1 MVTFYKIINGAALHI
16 KDIWDGDAEMLLSV
30 LVPYTPLIC
39 EMGSFHSLWTRLQTT
54 SAIN

>member
-1 MVTFYKIINGAALHI
+1 MVTFYKIISGAALHI